1 MATSTISLMAFLIGA
16 LFSLDAEAQSA
27 SIADCSLFEAGPNA
41 TWTHVITLT
50 TADDPSSAEAQT
62 LSINVSNLPEAGA
75 NYRVV
80 KTVANGNWFQATAQP
95 LSEGD
100 NSITV
105 AGVSFA
111 RSVKIQFTSG
121 DVQFDFLSVN
131 GEEQDTCYAATV
143 DPGTPISEC
152 NLFVPGPNDS
162 WPHVLNATTPDD
174 PNSSAAQSL
183 VLNVASLPEGGANYR
198 VVKTV
203 ANGNWNNGNAQPLAL
218 GENSI
223 TVSAVAF
230 ARSVKF
236 QFSSGDVGL
245 SALALNGADLICG
258 AGCTDDSACNYD
270 GSATADDGSCTY
282 PASELVDCDDS
293 CLAAVDCA
301 GVCGGDAAL
310 DDCGVCG
317 GDGSS
322 CALNENLVD
331 TEWKLYP
338 GAGALGVGPAQGDIG
353 WWSSSEADVQARA
366 CLFDDIYRFNADGTF
381 QNVLGDD
388 TWIEGWQAGFDG
400 CGAPVAPHDGSAAA
414 TWASD
419 GSSIVLSGIG
429 AYLGIPKP
437 FNGGELGNPADAP
450 ASITYEITSLSADGM
465 TLDLNFGPGYWRF
478 EFVPVGTELTTYDLT
493 LEVNTANIEVGA
505 NGMYAGGGILGD
517 AQAVALADDDGDGIW
532 SGSLSLPEGTSGNY
546 IFLNSPNDGGD
557 WGAKENLEG
566 LECSDPANYN
576 DRILAPLTGNTTIS
590 TCFGQCSTDG
600 SCAAPPAS
608 YDVTFQVDMSQYE
621 GTFGTVNLNGNFTG
635 WCGSCVAMSDNNGD
649 GIYDVTVELSAG
661 QIEYKFTVD
670 GWTAQEEFAGGES
683 CTLTSGGFTNRVYD
697 VMEEATLPVVCWNS
711 CEACPSIADPG
722 TPISECNLFVP
733 GPNDSWPHV
742 LNATTPDDP
751 NSSAA
756 QSLVLNVASLPEG
769 GANYR
774 VVKTVANG
782 NWNNGNAQPLALG
795 ENSITVSAVAFA
807 RSVKFQFS
815 SGDVGLSALALNGA
829 DLICGAGCTDDSAC
843 NYDGSATAD
852 DGSCTYPASELV
864 DCDDS
869 CLAAVDCAGVC
880 GGDAALDD
888 CGVCGGDGSSCAQ
901 ANVTFHV
908 DMNLYGDLGES
919 TVFVNG
925 SFNGW
930 CGACNPMSDPEGDG
944 IWSVTL
950 PLDPGTI
957 EYKFT
962 VDGWTNQENF
972 SGGES
977 CTSTIDSYTNRTLTF
992 DADTDLDVVCWGS
1005 CEACPDEV
1013 IYHDLTL
1020 EVNTANVEVGPN
1032 GMYAGGGVL
1041 GDAQAVALA
1050 DDDADGIWSA
1060 TISVLE
1066 GTSGNYIFLN
1076 SPNDGGDWGA
1086 KENLEGLECSD
1097 PANYNDRILAPV
1109 LAPTT
1114 ISTCFGQCST
1124 DGSCA
1129 APPASYDVTFQVDMS
1144 QYEGTFGTVNL
1155 NGNFTG
1161 WCGSCVA
1168 MSDNNGDGI
1177 YDVTVELSAGQIE
1190 YKFTVDGWTA
1200 QEEFAG
1206 GESCT
1211 LTSGGFTNRVY
1222 DVMEEATLPVVCWN
1236 SCDACPAIEDVL
1248 GCMDSS
1254 ANNYNEEATA
1264 DNGSCLYNTTFNVD
1278 MGCAGVDF
1286 YEVFVTGPLWGW
1298 PANSGFNQLLDA
1310 DGDGI
1315 YSVTIETPAGDVEYK
1330 YAVDGWADQENLI
1343 DDMQNGASCAP
1354 VTDYN
1359 GYANRLAASGS
1370 STSDT
1375 YGSCDACPE
1384 DVLGCT
1390 DAAACNYN
1398 ADATL
1403 DDGSCEAADDLTGCG
1418 DTCLD
1423 GGVLYEF
1430 NISDVYSDG
1439 MCCAYGEGSYSIVVD
1454 GEVIA
1459 TGGDFGASATERF
1472 CAPAE
1477 ACVQIVMVADNYP
1490 SEQSWSVTADGVEV
1504 LGAGLNGATATYF
1517 LGGCLPGCTNEA
1529 ACNYD
1534 GSANVD
1540 DDSCLELDACGECGG
1555 SGVDTDGDGVCD
1567 AEEIAGCQ
1575 DEAACNYNPAAT
1587 DPVPASGL
1595 NISLS
1600 SGSWPSE
1607 ISWTL
1612 DGESYGAPFDGL
1624 IELAPGMYT
1633 LEGADSYGDGWN
1645 GAQMTI
1651 VDAASGASASFSVSG
1666 SSGSIEVEVTGAEG
1680 CTYAPEFYQCDGE
1693 TCVNDADGDGVCD
1706 ELEIDGCVVPTA
1718 CNYNINATNLVP
1730 CIYPEPGYNCDG
1742 TCAGDVDGDGICDDN
1757 EIAGCQDTTACN
1769 FDAAATDAGECDYE
1783 SCLGCTDDAACNYD
1797 AAATQEDGSCDYCS
1811 CANNGAGGQNGFGLS
1826 VETHVEG
1833 GISGNTTY
1841 RVYVTTPNESDFVSA
1856 ITGDE
1861 NNPSFLRTST
1871 SFFQQGLGGLTA
1883 DMINPLL
1890 FGAFPELAYDSWL
1903 TIGVDQAPTP
1913 GDGNGPVT
1921 IVQAEGDTWV
1931 SEFESGQNLEI
1942 NSFFGGSWFT
1952 TNMDA
1957 NGVAGEDKKVLVAQ
1971 LTTDGTITGQLYVQ
1985 VFPEGVGENAEYLTL
2000 TFGNSACGCTDAEAC
2015 NYNEGA
2021 QHDDGSCTYAEDLLD
2036 CTGSCLNDSDG
2047 DGVCDELEVAGCD
2060 DELACNF
2067 NETATD
2073 NDGSCTYPVEF
2084 YDCAG
2089 NCIND
2094 ADGDGVCDE
2103 LEVQGCQDE
2112 EACNYDEE
2120 ATDNP
2125 ESGLLISLTA
2135 GSWASEISW
2144 TLNGETYSAP
2154 YEGNFNLEAGI
2165 YTIEGAD
2172 SYGDGWNG
2180 AVMTIVD
2187 VASGSAIDFAVEGS
2201 QGSIDVTVTEGSGCI
2216 YADESTCSFCTEEG
2230 GVELLDEDG
2239 DGICDADEVAGCQD
2253 PEADNYNPD
2262 ATDSAAQSGLLI
2274 SLNAGSWPSEISW
2287 SVDGTSGGAPF
2298 DGFVPLAE
2306 GVYVVEGFDSYG
2318 DGWNGATMILTDA
2331 VSGLADTLVVEGSAG
2346 SIEVQVTASSDACY
2360 YLGCTDSDACNYDLS
2375 STVDDGSCEYV
2386 EPTLLPGG
2394 GASCDLLFS
2403 GYAEGSS
2410 NNKFLEIFNP
2420 TGADISLDGYAY
2432 PNVSNAPS
2440 VPGEY
2445 EYWNEFDAGAVVA
2458 AGDVY
2463 VIAHPSADQAILDEA
2478 DETFNF
2484 LSNGDDG
2491 FMLVKGSPEDFVQ
2504 IDAIG
2509 DWNGDPGS
2517 GWEVAGVA
2525 NGTKDHSLIRKS
2537 DISSGNGG
2545 DWIASAGT
2553 NADDSEWIVL
2563 DQNDWTGLGSHD
2575 FTGSCGGGTYAVV
2588 YDCDGVC
2595 LSDVDGDG
2603 VCDELEIAGCTDDG
2617 ACNYNSE
2624 ATDDDTSCEY
2634 LTCAGCTD
2642 AEACNFDGDATIEDG
2657 TCDYAEEFLDCDG
2670 NCLND
2675 ANINGICDEL
2685 EVLGC
2690 TYAAACNYNMN
2701 ANVDDGQCDFSCIPM
2716 GCQGPD
2722 VVQGCTVPEASNY
2735 DAFATCDNGSCT
2747 FSAACAADLDDDGL
2761 VNMGDLLE
2769 FLSLFGQECE

>member
-1 MATSTISLMAFLIGA
+1 MATSTISLLAFLIGA

-27 SIADCSLFEAGPNA
+27 SIADCSLFAAGPNA

-131 GEEQDTCYAATV
+131 GEEQDTCYAATA

-162 WPHVLNATTPDD
+162 WPQVLNATTPDD

-282 PASELVDCDDS
+282 PDSELVDCDGN

-493 LEVNTANIEVGA
+493 LEVNTANIEVGP

-621 GTFGTVNLNGNFTG
+621 GTFGTVNLNGNFAG
-635 WCGSCVAMSDNNGD
+635 WCGGCIAMSDDNAD

-661 QIEYKFTVD
+661 QIEYKFTLD

-697 VMEEATLPVVCWNS
+697 VTEEATLPVVCWNS
-711 CEACPSIADPG
+711 CEACPAID
-722 TPISECNLFVP
+722 
-733 GPNDSWPHV
+733 DV
-742 LNATTPDDP
+742 LGCMD
-751 NSSAA
+751 SSANNYNPDATA
-756 QSLVLNVASLPEG
+756 QPENACLYDVTLSVDASQTSFSTMCLAGTFQGWNP
-769 GANYR
+769 GANPM
-774 VVKTVANG
+774 TDNG
-782 NWNNGNAQPLALG
+782 DGTF
-795 ENSITVSAVAFA
+795 SITVSMGAGAQEY
-807 RSVKFQFS
+807 KFIGDCAWGGDEQFDGS
-815 SGDVGLSALALNGA
+815 ESCTTAPAEFVNRVIDVNGPTTA
-829 DLICGAGCTDDSAC
+829 DLVCYNSCDACAAADILGCTDEAAC
-843 NYDGSATAD
+843 NYNADAT
-852 DGSCTYPASELV
+852 V
-864 DCDDS
+864 DDDS
-869 CLAAVDCAGVC
+869 CLMADECGVC
-880 GGDAALDD
+880 GGSGIAEGACDCDGNVLDE

-908 DMNLYGDLGES
+908 DMNLYGDLGAS

-925 SFNGW
+925 NFNGW

-962 VDGWTNQENF
+962 VDGWNNQENF
-972 SGGES
+972 AGGES
-977 CTSTIDSYTNRTLTF
+977 CTSTIDGYTNRTLTF

-1020 EVNTANVEVGPN
+1020 EVNTANIEVGPN
-1032 GMYAGGGVL
+1032 GMFAGGGVL

-1155 NGNFTG
+1155 NGNFAG
-1161 WCGSCVA
+1161 WCGGCIA
-1168 MSDNNGDGI
+1168 MGDDNADGI

-1190 YKFTVDGWTA
+1190 YKFTLDGWTT

-1211 LTSGGFTNRVY
+1211 LTSGPFTNRVY
-1222 DVMEEATLPVVCWN
+1222 EVTEDVMLDAVCWN
-1236 SCDACPAIEDVL
+1236 
-1248 GCMDSS
+1248 
-1254 ANNYNEEATA
+1254 
-1264 DNGSCLYNTTFNVD
+1264 
-1278 MGCAGVDF
+1278 
-1286 YEVFVTGPLWGW
+1286 
-1298 PANSGFNQLLDA
+1298 
-1310 DGDGI
+1310 
-1315 YSVTIETPAGDVEYK
+1315 
-1330 YAVDGWADQENLI
+1330 
-1343 DDMQNGASCAP
+1343 
-1354 VTDYN
+1354 
-1359 GYANRLAASGS
+1359 
-1370 STSDT
+1370 
-1375 YGSCDACPE
+1375 SCDACPE

-1517 LGGCLPGCTNEA
+1517 LGGCLPGCTDEA

-1534 GSANVD
+1534 DSANVD

-1595 NISLS
+1595 SISLS
-1600 SGSWPSE
+1600 AGSWPSE

-1612 DGESYGAPFDGL
+1612 NGESYGAPFDGL

-1769 FDAAATDAGECDYE
+1769 FDAAATDAGECDYD

-1833 GISGNTTY
+1833 GIAGNTTY

-2287 SVDGTSGGAPF
+2287 SVDGTFGGAPF

-2420 TGADISLDGYAY
+2420 TGADISLDEYAY

-2595 LSDVDGDG
+2595 LNDVDGDG